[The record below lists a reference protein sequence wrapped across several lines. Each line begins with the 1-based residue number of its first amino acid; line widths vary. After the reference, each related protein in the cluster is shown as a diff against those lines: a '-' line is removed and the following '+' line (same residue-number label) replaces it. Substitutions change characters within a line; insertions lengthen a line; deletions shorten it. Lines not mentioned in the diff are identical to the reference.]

1 LARPHLTV
9 PRQHL
14 AKVARQRALRVTCRL
29 AAPGRCTVRATI
41 AARAARKLHLKPRR
55 RARTFTLGSARRTL
69 ARAGFVRLRI
79 KPARKI
85 ARALKRAHSLRVTF
99 VVTARYADGQIAT
112 RRAHK
117 TLRR

>member
-1 LARPHLTV
+1 V
-9 PRQHL
+9 PGQHH
-14 AKVARQRALRVTCRL
+14 AKVARHRVLRVTCRL

-41 AARAARKLHLKPRR
+41 AASAARKLHLKPRR
-55 RARTFTLGSARRTL
+55 RARTVTLGSARRTL

-85 ARALKRAHSLRVTF
+85 ARALRHAHSLRVTF
-99 VVTARYADGQIAT
+99 VVTARYADGQTAT
-112 RRAHK
+112 LTTRK